1 MNRRPD
7 GADDDQRL
15 RDLLHDAVSDVEPR
29 HGLDAIQART
39 KVTPMSARPWIFGV
53 GGAVVATAATIVAFT
68 VVNDDSRQ
76 TSGPLPAD
84 QPSTVA
90 ESPTVTDEGTP
101 SEEPSKSAATDDMV
115 AVPVY
120 YLGDTPQG
128 PRLYREFHQSTAD
141 LPDDRLVAALSDA
154 VHGEP
159 LDPDYHSPWP
169 AGIEVVEGAFDG
181 SAEGSPIM
189 IGLRAEGGTDLSERP
204 EGMSEQTAEMAVQQ
218 LVYTVT
224 AATQSTPGVQFL
236 INGEPTDKLL
246 GVPVTETVK
255 RADPLSTQALV
266 WIIDPAE
273 GTTVEGAFEVNGV
286 GAFHEANVLWQ
297 LRDGDTVVKQGHA
310 MSLEAFRIAPY
321 SFHVSAPPPGT
332 YTLVVAQSDPS
343 GGKEGSGPAQ
353 DTKTITVR

>member
-7 GADDDQRL
+7 GPDDDQRL

-29 HGLDAIQART
+29 QGLDAIRART

-68 VVNDDSRQ
+68 VLADDTRP
-76 TSGPLPAD
+76 TSGPQPAG
-84 QPSTVA
+84 QPSTTA
-90 ESPTVTDEGTP
+90 ESPTTDEGTP
-101 SEEPSKSAATDDMV
+101 SEEPSQTAAAEETV

-128 PRLYREFHQSTAD
+128 PRLYREFHESTAD
-141 LPDDRLVAALSDA
+141 LPDQRLVAAISDA
-154 VHGEP
+154 VQGEP
-159 LDPDYHSPWP
+159 LDPDYQSPWP
-169 AGIEVVEGAFDG
+169 AGIEVVEGAFEG
-181 SAEGSPIM
+181 SAGGSPIM
-189 IGLRAEGGTDLSERP
+189 VGLRSEAGTSLAERP
-204 EGMSEQTAEMAVQQ
+204 DGMTDQTAEMAVQQ
-218 LVYTVT
+218 LVYTAT
-224 AATQSTPGVQFL
+224 AAVQETPGVQFK
-236 INGEPTDKLL
+236 IDGKPTDELL
-246 GVPVTETVK
+246 GVPIPETVK

-273 GTTVEGAFEVNGV
+273 GTTVEGAFEVSGV

-297 LRDGDTVVKQGHA
+297 LRDGDRVVKQGHA

-321 SFHVSAPPPGT
+321 SFEVPAPPPGT

-343 GGKEGSGPAQ
+343 GGAEGSGPAQ